1 MAVHMLEPCHHSV
14 LQDGLVGGGHRLCY
28 ASTRLCF
35 DFMETLSYNM
45 LHVHYTFGFRS
56 LELKYHRAQKQIR
69 CASLKKCVNQGEHP
83 FAKSFTDENS

>member
-1 MAVHMLEPCHHSV
+1 
-14 LQDGLVGGGHRLCY
+14 
-28 ASTRLCF
+28 
-35 DFMETLSYNM
+35 M